1 MEIIKDKTLKE
12 QIAEIYGETVL
23 KGLKFTLNQAAKL
36 VSRSTSVLSWD
47 IDRKYLPAV
56 RDEKDWWEIDGEKL
70 VDWYSIRPDFRT
82 SLGKAFR
89 ARLDAA
95 ILANGHYVLDEVGV
109 DKYVVK
115 YGLERADRDANE
127 RATILF
133 ELSLIAAA
141 AVLSYCH
148 SVERK
153 VTYVTTSISRSL
165 KRIVGGAN
173 AVKAYVIT

>member
-1 MEIIKDKTLKE
+1 MEIIKEKTLRE
-12 QIAEIYGETVL
+12 QIVEIYGESVF

-47 IDRKYLPAV
+47 IDRKYLPAI

-82 SLGKAFR
+82 IAGKAFR
-89 ARLDAA
+89 DRLDKA
-95 ILANGHYVLDEVGV
+95 ILANGYYILDEEGA
-109 DKYVVK
+109 DKYVVGH
-115 YGLERADRDANE
+115 GLRRADRDATE
-127 RATILF
+127 RAEILF

-141 AVLSYCH
+141 SVLAYCH
-148 SVERK
+148 AVERK
-153 VTYVTTSISRSL
+153 ITYVTTSISRSL